1 MTTQTH
7 NRGSTREPAERTL
20 TQAHPEQPP
29 RRQMSGARDRAKKRR
44 RRLMMFYAFV
54 FLMVIAAAVALSL
67 TVLFKIDTIEVSGST
82 RYSAQEIINASGI
95 EKGTN
100 LFLTNTSQAG
110 AAVEKKLPYIGTVTV
125 SRVLPAKISITV
137 HSAEISGA
145 VAYNGGYVLVS
156 SEGKVLEQV
165 NTLPNNCQAVIG
177 LELSSAPLGG
187 KIVCKNEATKAI
199 YEELVSV
206 LEKNKLD
213 KITKIDIS
221 NTYRILVEYDKRIT
235 MNLGLASSIDY
246 KIRFAKSIFDSKKIA
261 DNEKG
266 ILNLS
271 VAEQDNKVYFDPDET
286 ISSSASSS
294 GAGSAGPSSSSGTSS
309 RITSSSSRASSTVAS
324 TAVSSGGT
332 AASSSVTGKK
342 SVSSAASSGVKQ

>member
-1 MTTQTH
+1 
-7 NRGSTREPAERTL
+7 
-20 TQAHPEQPP
+20 
-29 RRQMSGARDRAKKRR
+29 MSGARDRAKKRR
-44 RRLMMFYAFV
+44 RRLMMFYTFV

-82 RYSAQEIINASGI
+82 RYSSQEIISASGI
-95 EKGTN
+95 QKGTN

-110 AAVEKKLPYIGTVTV
+110 AAIEKKLPYIGTVTV
-125 SRVLPAKISITV
+125 SRALPAKISITV

-165 NTLPNNCQAVIG
+165 NTLPNNCAAVIG

-187 KIVCKNEATKAI
+187 KIVCKSEATKAI

-235 MNLGLASSIDY
+235 MNLGLASGIDY

-294 GAGSAGPSSSSGTSS
+294 ATSSVRPSVSSGTSS
-309 RITSSSSRASSTVAS
+309 KTTSS
-324 TAVSSGGT
+324 
-332 AASSSVTGKK
+332 
-342 SVSSAASSGVKQ
+342 SSAASSTAASTVASSGTASSGGKKATTSSSTVSSKKAASSAVSSGVKQ